1 MMARSDNTRTT
12 SYPEASSA
20 AASAEELRQRLD
32 EFGLRLQ
39 QLREHE
45 PVGPSREWLDEAE
58 RRYRG
63 LKASLE
69 VYRIEREAQSANES
83 TWDTAKRNVQSS
95 YESLADYTKTGA
107 QNIAEGFRKS
117 WDAVTSSFNRA
128 FGREPETG
136 PKVTSADE
144 HRRRA
149 RG

>member
-1 MMARSDNTRTT
+1 MMSWSDNTSTT
-12 SYPEASSA
+12 GRSEVSYA

-39 QLREHE
+39 QLKDHE

-117 WDAVTSSFNRA
+117 WDALTSSFNRA
-128 FGREPETG
+128 FGREQEHG

-144 HRRRA
+144 YRRRA